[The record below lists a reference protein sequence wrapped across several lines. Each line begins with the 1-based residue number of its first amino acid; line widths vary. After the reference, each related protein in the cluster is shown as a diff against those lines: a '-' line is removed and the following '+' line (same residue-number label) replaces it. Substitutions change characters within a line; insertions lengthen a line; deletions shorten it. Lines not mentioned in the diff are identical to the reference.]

1 MAEPQKLEAV
11 FYKSQSGA
19 EPVRDWLKRLPRD
32 ERKAIGEDIAYVQF
46 KWPIGKPRVDHL
58 RGAVWEVRTSLAKRI
73 ARTLF
78 AVESGVMVLLHG
90 FIKKTQSTPGAEIDL
105 AEKRFKEWK
114 HGEK

>member
-1 MAEPQKLEAV
+1 MAELKKLEAV
-11 FYKSQSGA
+11 FYKTKSGA
-19 EPVRDWLKRLPRD
+19 EPVRDWLKRLPKD

-58 RGAVWEVRTSLAKRI
+58 RGAVWEVRTSLTKRI

-90 FIKKTQSTPGAEIDL
+90 FIKKTQQRRGRKSTWPKTIQGVETWR
-105 AEKRFKEWK
+105 K
-114 HGEK
+114 